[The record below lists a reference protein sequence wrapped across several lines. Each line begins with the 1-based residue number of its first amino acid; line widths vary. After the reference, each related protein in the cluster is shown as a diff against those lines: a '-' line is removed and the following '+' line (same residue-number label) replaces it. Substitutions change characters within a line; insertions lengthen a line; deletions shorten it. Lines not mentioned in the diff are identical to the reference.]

1 MVVVSLLPSVFFSI
15 SFFFSSRRRHTRC
28 ALVTGVQTCALP
40 IFRAQP
46 RGDRRLHRRDR
57 SREGGARMTEAAAA
71 VVREPGGAFTLET
84 IEVEAPRAGEVR
96 VEIAGVGLCHTD
108 LIFRDQFAPFAL
120 PGILGHEGAGV
131 IEAIGGGVEG
141 VRVGARGSG

>member
-1 MVVVSLLPSVFFSI
+1 
-15 SFFFSSRRRHTRC
+15 
-28 ALVTGVQTCALP
+28 
-40 IFRAQP
+40 
-46 RGDRRLHRRDR
+46 
-57 SREGGARMTEAAAA
+57 MTEAAAA

-131 IEAIGGGVEG
+131 IEAIGEGVEG
-141 VRVGARGSG
+141 LSVGDAVVVGFSSCGACPRCDENLDRKSTRLNSSP